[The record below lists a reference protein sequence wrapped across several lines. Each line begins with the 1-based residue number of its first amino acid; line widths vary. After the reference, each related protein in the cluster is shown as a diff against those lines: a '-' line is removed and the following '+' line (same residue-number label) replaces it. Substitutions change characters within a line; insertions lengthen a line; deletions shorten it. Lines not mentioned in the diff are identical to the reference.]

1 MRRRSSPFLEDV
13 RTVRKVRVKGLAF
26 LMALGALAWGS
37 DARAQ
42 ACCAGGSALTPGRLA
57 PHETVLAGMQARAAN
72 VFASFD
78 GGGHYATSPPGT
90 GEVDFEQDVFGA
102 VRFLD
107 RAQAAVLVPL
117 VETRRQTRATG
128 GELGGGIGDVNVS
141 ARYDFTL
148 AGGSPIVPGIG
159 ALAGLTLPTGTP
171 PESAS
176 HPLATDATGIG
187 AFQGNLG
194 LALEQT
200 YGPWLVNA
208 TVLVAK
214 RAARTVQGEHSLLG
228 TQTTALVA
236 GGYTF
241 SNEAALVLVGSFA
254 IEGNATVDGD
264 EQPNSSRRILTTSLA
279 GLFPLDD
286 HLRFTGS
293 LFLTPPVPM
302 LGRNSP
308 ATAGLTVGGVYA
320 WF

>member
-1 MRRRSSPFLEDV
+1 
-13 RTVRKVRVKGLAF
+13 VRKVRVKGLAT
-26 LMALGALAWGS
+26 LIVLALLAWGCEGR
-37 DARAQ
+37 ARAQ

-57 PHETVLAGMQARAAN
+57 PHEAFLVGGQARAAS

-78 GGGHYATSPPGT
+78 GDGHYATPPAGT
-90 GEVDFEQDVFGA
+90 TEVDLEQDLFAA
-102 VRFLD
+102 VRFLK
-107 RAQAAVLVPL
+107 RAQAAVLVPI
-117 VETRRQTRATG
+117 VQTHRQTRANG
-128 GELGGGIGDVNVS
+128 GEFGGGFGDVNVS

-159 ALAGLTLPTGTP
+159 VLAGLTLPTGTP
-171 PESAS
+171 PDSAT

-187 AFQGNLG
+187 AFQGNVG

-214 RAARTVQGEHSLLG
+214 RAARNVQGIHSLLG

-241 SNEAALVLVGSFA
+241 SNEAAIVLVGSFA
-254 IEGNATVDGD
+254 IEGNATIDGE
-264 EQPNSSRRILTTSLA
+264 EQAKSSRRILTTSLA
-279 GLFPLDD
+279 GLLPLND
-286 HLRFTGS
+286 HLRLTGS
-293 LFLTPPVPM
+293 LFLNPPIPM
-302 LGRNSP
+302 LGRNLP
-308 ATAGLTVGGVYA
+308 ATAGLTVGAVYA